1 MNASLAARQRILA
14 RLRAAPLQT
23 IAAPPL
29 PAAPAATNP
38 AILLDQFRRAIEA
51 FHAEVIDARQRGW
64 QTVLAEVCAAKRI
77 ATLML
82 PPADLTDLRAW
93 PGGPKLSRFDR
104 PIEALKGELFDATDA
119 GLTIAD
125 GAIADT
131 GTLIHDDPRR
141 MPRTLSLVPPIHI
154 CLLDARR
161 LYPSLQAALAAARWH
176 EAMPSNLIFISGP
189 SKTADIQQTM
199 AYGAHGPRELI
210 VLLTEDL

>member
-1 MNASLAARQRILA
+1 M
-14 RLRAAPLQT
+14 
-23 IAAPPL
+23 
-29 PAAPAATNP
+29 
-38 AILLDQFRRAIEA
+38 LDQFQRAIEA
-51 FHAEVIDARQRGW
+51 FHAEVIDARQPGW

-82 PPADLTDLRAW
+82 PPADLGDFKPW

-104 PIEALKGELFDATDA
+104 PIEALKNELFDATDA

-131 GTLIHDDPRR
+131 GTLIHANPRR

-154 CLLDARR
+154 CLLDARH

-199 AYGAHGPRELI
+199 AYGAHGPRELV